1 MPTITA
7 GTDTT
12 FSVAVMTNGQPVP
25 LAGPL
30 TARVVTLDG
39 KSEILTGLE
48 LDGEA
53 DGADWGSGVAAVTLA
68 GSTTAGWEPREYM
81 LVLQGA
87 FGVKRF
93 SLVVETLFAPVRNS
107 LFIRDLVV
115 DEIRRD
121 RIMAA
126 AASVLSGI
134 EVSDD
139 YIWNKIRAAESEISH
154 TLRVP
159 LVPTRF
165 FPVKPTDEQVAA
177 LDGLAWAVDPAYD
190 YTPDM
195 FQFEKWGFIITR
207 QRPIISVE
215 SLRFAYPSEDTG
227 FFDIP
232 HDWIRIDAKYGH
244 VRLVPASPAI
254 FTTMNAYIMTA
265 LAGARS
271 IPFMMQLTYTA
282 GLENAAADYPELLDA
297 IKKSAVLKI
306 VADSFLPQSGSISA
320 DGLSQSISVDM
331 AKYQEVVDHTLFGS
345 EASGNGGLMSKLH
358 GIRMLVM

>member
-1 MPTITA
+1 M
-7 GTDTT
+7 
-12 FSVAVMTNGQPVP
+12 
-25 LAGPL
+25 
-30 TARVVTLDG
+30 TLDG
-39 KSEILTGLE
+39 KNTVVPQFPLNP
-48 LDGEA
+48 DA
-53 DGADWGSGVAAVTLA
+53 DGASWAEGVAAVTLP
-68 GSTTAGWEPREYM
+68 GISTEAMQPGEHILM
-81 LVLQGA
+81 LQGS

-93 SLVVETLFAPVRNS
+93 SLFVESLFEATRDS

-126 AASVLSGI
+126 ATSVLSGI

-139 YIWNKIRAAESEISH
+139 YIWKKIRAAESEISH

-165 FPVKPTDEQVAA
+165 FPVKPTKDQIAE
-177 LDGLAWAVDPAYD
+177 LDGMAWGVDPAYD

-195 FQFEKWGFIITR
+195 FQFEKWGYMITR

-232 HDWIRIDAKYGH
+232 NDWIRIDAKYGH

-271 IPFMMQLTYTA
+271 VPFMMQLTYTA
-282 GLENAAADYPELLDA
+282 GLENASADYPELLDA

-306 VADSFLPQSGSISA
+306 VADSFLPTSGSISA

-331 AKYQEVVDHTLFGS
+331 AKYQEVIDHTLSGS
-345 EASGNGGLMSKLH
+345 ESSGNGGLMSKLH
-358 GIRMLVM
+358 GIRMLVC